1 MASGRHSPVASTG
14 AESLGLSPGDEIV
27 HSRWGEGVVVSVR
40 GEGDKAEASIRFP
53 RVGEKHF
60 LLALTPLKR
69 A

>member
-1 MASGRHSPVASTG
+1 MITGRQTPVASTG
-14 AESLGLSPGDEIV
+14 AESLGLGPGDEIV
-27 HSRWGEGVVVSVR
+27 HARWGEGVVVSVR